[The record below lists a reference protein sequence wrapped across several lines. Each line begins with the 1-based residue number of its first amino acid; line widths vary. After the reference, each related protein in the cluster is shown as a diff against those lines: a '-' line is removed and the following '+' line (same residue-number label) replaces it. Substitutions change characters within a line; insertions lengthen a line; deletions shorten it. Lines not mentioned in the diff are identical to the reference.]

1 MATCDG
7 YYWRFETFAEG
18 PPAADRREEAD
29 MSATIT
35 SAGIPV
41 VIGGNVTPITGTE
54 ADEWIVA
61 TAGDD
66 VVDALA
72 GNDLVQGG
80 AGNDDL
86 TGGDGDDALLGDDGD
101 DRLDGGA
108 GSDVAQGGAGA
119 DTFVLAASSATAG
132 DDTIVDF
139 AAGDVFAVSAVDVVR
154 EDPGIELTGAGLDAS
169 DAFAVA
175 LAGEDGEDD
184 EDGED
189 TPVEGP
195 VDVVF
200 TTPAG
205 TTTVQGV
212 DLAALGGD
220 AAGLD
225 FAGLE
230 AAGVLT
236 FDGLIQGAGD
246 LQGTEND
253 DVIVG
258 SAEADTIA
266 GLSGDDV
273 LTGGAGSDSFA
284 FDPSNTD
291 EGADLVTD
299 FELPSTT
306 LGTPT
311 PGDFVALQ
319 GAQVLAASPDLPAA
333 DGDPTLLTLADFD
346 AATDWSIGASAN
358 DFLLV
363 THPNGTI
370 EFQDLPALPVTFE
383 DLDPILLV
391 DGAAFPDEGIPID
404 TGGDGADDDATDDD
418 ATDDETTDDAAP
430 EDAAPEDGAPEDAGD
445 DVADAADE
453 GVADV
458 VEAGDDAAAVGD
470 LMAGMPDLDIA

>member
-154 EDPGIELTGAGLDAS
+154 EDPGIELTGAGLDAGV
-169 DAFAVA
+169 AVAVA

-189 TPVEGP
+189 TPV
-195 VDVVF
+195 DRKSVV
-200 TTPAG
+200 
-205 TTTVQGV
+205 
-212 DLAALGGD
+212 
-220 AAGLD
+220 
-225 FAGLE
+225 
-230 AAGVLT
+230 
-236 FDGLIQGAGD
+236 
-246 LQGTEND
+246 
-253 DVIVG
+253 
-258 SAEADTIA
+258 
-266 GLSGDDV
+266 
-273 LTGGAGSDSFA
+273 
-284 FDPSNTD
+284 
-291 EGADLVTD
+291 
-299 FELPSTT
+299 
-306 LGTPT
+306 
-311 PGDFVALQ
+311 
-319 GAQVLAASPDLPAA
+319 
-333 DGDPTLLTLADFD
+333 
-346 AATDWSIGASAN
+346 
-358 DFLLV
+358 
-363 THPNGTI
+363 
-370 EFQDLPALPVTFE
+370 
-383 DLDPILLV
+383 
-391 DGAAFPDEGIPID
+391 
-404 TGGDGADDDATDDD
+404 
-418 ATDDETTDDAAP
+418 
-430 EDAAPEDGAPEDAGD
+430 
-445 DVADAADE
+445 
-453 GVADV
+453 
-458 VEAGDDAAAVGD
+458 
-470 LMAGMPDLDIA
+470 